1 MTKQE
6 TGAILYTMR
15 CAYPAFYSK
24 MSAGDLEGIVNLWT
38 TMFAEDDARLVT
50 DAVKDLIVTHRGFPP
65 EIADVKEKIRELIA
79 TVSCE
84 PTDEELWAILR
95 EAIKDGVYG
104 AEEQFKTLPP
114 VLKRYCGSPSKLRD
128 LALEDSGTIETVVH
142 GQFLKSIPHMR
153 EREEFSKRLSPETR
167 KYLASIMK
175 KTPELDAQMTEE
187 GFENRRLEIVRFLDS
202 PADV

>member
-95 EAIKDGVYG
+95 EAIKDGMYG
-104 AEEQFKTLPP
+104 AEEQFKALPP

-128 LALEDSGTIETVVH
+128 LAQEDSGTIETVVH

-175 KTPELDAQMTEE
+175 KTPELDAPMTEE

>member
-95 EAIKDGVYG
+95 EAIKDGMYG
-104 AEEQFKTLPP
+104 AEEQFKALPP

-128 LALEDSGTIETVVH
+128 LAQEDSGTIETVVH

-153 EREEFSKRLSPETR
+153 EREEFAKRLSPETR

-175 KTPELDAQMTEE
+175 KTPELDAPMTEE